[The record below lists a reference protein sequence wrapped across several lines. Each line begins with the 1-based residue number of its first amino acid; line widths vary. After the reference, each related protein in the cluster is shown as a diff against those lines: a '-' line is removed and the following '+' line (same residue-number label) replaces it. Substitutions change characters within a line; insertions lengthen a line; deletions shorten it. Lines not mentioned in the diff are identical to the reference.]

1 MKAIGYVSK
10 EHIAPSPWYRLE
22 VEQYFAYQLS
32 IYFRLPPVFGIRAN
46 STWLQGTSY
55 LITGERSEEIDRHW
69 PARALPP
76 ISPFFRV
83 DPVALTATCIALLW

>member
-1 MKAIGYVSK
+1 MKASGYVSK
-10 EHIAPSPWYRLE
+10 EHIGPSPWYRLE

-55 LITGERSEEIDRHW
+55 LITGERSEEIDHPW
-69 PARALPP
+69 LARAPP
-76 ISPFFRV
+76 PNSPSFLV
-83 DPVALTATCIALLW
+83 DPVALTATFLALL